1 MNWLAKTLSSS
12 IGKKQLM
19 AVTGL
24 GFCFFLAVHLIGN
37 LTIYGGR
44 DLFLSYVEH
53 LHSLGYLIAAAEW
66 GLVLFALVHI
76 GLGLLLFV
84 ENQRAR
90 PVKYAVNK
98 SAGGQTIGS
107 RTVPYTG
114 FLILIFIVIHLL
126 KFRFTDKA
134 ATNDFLILSSTFAQ
148 AGYVILYVVGVIIV
162 AIHVS
167 HGFWSGFQTLGLSH
181 PKYMPLIQLLSTVFG
196 VIIALGFGSILLFML
211 STAGGGPS

>member
-1 MNWLAKTLSSS
+1 MNWFAKTLSSS
-12 IGKKQLM
+12 IGKKQVM

-37 LTIYGGR
+37 LTIYGGK

-53 LHSLGYLIAAAEW
+53 LHSLGYLITVAEW
-66 GLVLFALVHI
+66 GLVLFALVHT
-76 GLGLLLFV
+76 GVGLLLFV

-114 FLILIFIVIHLL
+114 FLILIFIIIHLL
-126 KFRFTDKA
+126 KFRFVDKA
-134 ATNDFLILSSTFAQ
+134 VTNDFLILSSTFVQ
-148 AGYVILYVVGVIIV
+148 AGYVIFYVIGVIIV

-181 PKYMPLIQLLSTVFG
+181 PKYMPLIQLFSTVFG
-196 VIIALGFGSILLFML
+196 VIIALGFGSIPLFML
-211 STAGGGPS
+211 STT

>member
-1 MNWLAKTLSSS
+1 MNWLVKTLSSS

-24 GFCFFLAVHLIGN
+24 GFCFFLFVHLAGN
-37 LTIYGGR
+37 LTIYGGK

-53 LHSLGYLIAAAEW
+53 LHSLGYLITVAEW

-76 GLGLLLFV
+76 GVGLLLFV
-84 ENQRAR
+84 ENQKAR
-90 PVKYAVNK
+90 PVKYAVNR

-114 FLILIFIVIHLL
+114 TLILIFIIIHLL
-126 KFRFTDKA
+126 KFRFLDK
-134 ATNDFLILSSTFAQ
+134 TTINDYVILSNTFAQ
-148 AGYVILYVVGVIIV
+148 LINVVFYVVGVIIV
-162 AIHVS
+162 AVHVS

-181 PKYMPLIQLLSTVFG
+181 PKYMPLIQLFSTVFG
-196 VIIALGFGSILLFML
+196 VIIALGFGSIPLLML
-211 STAGGGPS
+211 STT

>member
-1 MNWLAKTLSSS
+1 MSWLVKTLSSS

-53 LHSLGYLIAAAEW
+53 LHSLGYLITAAEW

-76 GLGLLLFV
+76 GVGLLLFL

-98 SAGGQTIGS
+98 SAGGRTIGS

-114 FLILIFIVIHLL
+114 FLILIFIIIHLL
-126 KFRFTDKA
+126 KFRFLDKA
-134 ATNDFLILSSTFAQ
+134 TIND
-148 AGYVILYVVGVIIV
+148 YVILSNTFAHLLNVVFYLVAVIIV
-162 AIHVS
+162 AVHVS

-181 PKYMPLIQLLSTVFG
+181 PKYMPLIQMFSTVFG

-211 STAGGGPS
+211 STG